1 MINDPRYAPVEHAL
15 PPLCP
20 AITRAEAEIA
30 SQRLLKAFGK
40 CNTDRP
46 AQYRD
51 ATWNRPARRCWLSS
65 VPTRGDSPRK
75 GWPRLI
81 HDIGH
86 IVFAARCP
94 RSRPHGDG
102 HAALEAEIASY
113 VVQMGWL
120 TGSLKPKAAAKPT
133 GNDKPKAAAKL
144 TRKQRWEAKLRRI
157 ENAIRKA
164 RRQRKALERRAL
176 TAEKTS
182 ATVAELN

>member
-40 CNTDRP
+40 RTADRP

-65 VPTRGDSPRK
+65 KPTHGDSPHK

-81 HDIGH
+81 HDISH

-94 RSRPHGDG
+94 RSRLHGDG

-133 GNDKPKAAAKL
+133 GNDKLASL
-144 TRKQRWEAKLRRI
+144 VEREQRWEAKLRRA
-157 ENAIRKA
+157 ENALKKI
-164 RRQRKALERRAL
+164 RRQRKAFERRAL